1 MNRSAVVLHI
11 IAATSLGMSQLA
23 LAQQPRLPKKGVSIE
38 TCILAAQAVRA
49 GKMVKLDVKLEK
61 GQPIYEFDIERD
73 DGTAWDIECNG
84 RTGKITEI
92 EQEVKNADDPLFKAK
107 MKISL
112 EEAKQIALKAYPG
125 TIDDGEIEYEIE
137 ENGDASYEMDVV
149 MKSGKEMKIE
159 VDAATGKIVE
169 ANEELYQIGR
179 E

>member
-1 MNRSAVVLHI
+1 MNRSAIVFHV
-11 IAATSLGMSQLA
+11 IAATSLAISQLA
-23 LAQQPRLPKKGVSIE
+23 AAQQSRLPKKGVTIE
-38 TCILAAQAVRA
+38 TCILAAQAKRA

-61 GQPIYEFDIERD
+61 TRPIYEFDIELK
-73 DGTAWDIECNG
+73 DGRAWDVECDG

-125 TIDDGEIEYEIE
+125 TIDNAEIEYEIE
-137 ENGDASYEMDVV
+137 ENGDASYEMDVL
-149 MKSGKEMKIE
+149 MENGKEMKVEI
-159 VDAATGKIVE
+159 DATSGKIVE

>member
-1 MNRSAVVLHI
+1 MYQQYFKTIWMIAGTVLCLNVYAGGSNSNRA
-11 IAATSLGMSQLA
+11 
-23 LAQQPRLPKKGVSIE
+23 KVSIE
-38 TCILAAQAVRA
+38 TCILAAQAVHK
-49 GKMVKLDVKLEK
+49 GSMVKLEVKLEK
-61 GQPIYEFDIERD
+61 GISTYEFDIESP

-107 MKISL
+107 MKVTL

-125 TIDDGEIEYEIE
+125 KISDNEIEYEIE
-137 ENGDASYEMDVV
+137 ANGDASYEFDIHMA
-149 MKSGKEMKIE
+149 SGKEMKVE
-159 VDAATGKIVE
+159 VDASTGKIVE

>member
-1 MNRSAVVLHI
+1 MKNPYSI
-11 IAATSLGMSQLA
+11 IATPLIACA
-23 LAQQPRLPKKGVSIE
+23 LAFNTYAESPRLPKNRVGIE
-38 TCILAAQAVRA
+38 TCILAAQAKHK
-49 GKMVKLDVKLEK
+49 GTMVKLEVKIEK
-61 GQPIYEFDIERD
+61 GQPVYEFDIESA
-73 DGTAWDIECNG
+73 DGTAWDVECNG

-107 MKISL
+107 MKITL

-125 TIDDGEIEYEIE
+125 EILDGEVEYEIE
-137 ENGDASYEMDVV
+137 SNGAASYEMDIK
-149 MKSGKEMKIE
+149 MKDGKEMKVE

>member
-1 MNRSAVVLHI
+1 MMHPLFVGT
-11 IAATSLGMSQLA
+11 AAILTATAITLSVNA
-23 LAQQPRLPKKGVSIE
+23 AEPKQAKAIVSIE
-38 TCILAAQAVRA
+38 TCILAAQAVHK
-49 GKMVKLDVKLEK
+49 GSMVKLEVKLEK
-61 GQPIYEFDIERD
+61 GIPTYEFDIESP

-107 MKISL
+107 MKVTL

-125 TIDDGEIEYEIE
+125 KISDNDIEYEIE
-137 ENGDASYEMDVV
+137 ANGDASYEFDIQMAN
-149 MKSGKEMKIE
+149 GKEMKVE
-159 VDAATGKIVE
+159 VDASSGKIVE